1 MTTLFTLTDFDAPV
15 EASVDT
21 TSRRIDYDRMQ
32 QVWPKQKR
40 ALAAAVRSGDAN
52 RIAAVCVDAVQVWD
66 EIGAWPDDWSHFQ
79 RALDDALPW
88 HSQITLTD
96 LAYGPFEEARS

>member
-1 MTTLFTLTDFDAPV
+1 MTALFAMTDFAATICP
-15 EASVDT
+15 
-21 TSRRIDYDRMQ
+21 RRIDYDRMQ

-40 ALAAAVRSGDAN
+40 ALAAAVRTGDAN

-66 EIGAWPDDWSHFQ
+66 EIGAWPDDWSLFQ

-88 HSQITLTD
+88 NQQIRLHD
-96 LAYGPFEEARS
+96 LAYGQLEEARS